1 MNDESKVQPLPAVA
15 RHYIDEL
22 VGNMR
27 CRRGLRE
34 EVRRE
39 LEAHF
44 EDALRH
50 YATEEARADA
60 AAVLVAEFGDGALL
74 AELLQRGKRRCD
86 PGMMPRILGII
97 GVASFI
103 LLAMSL
109 GGPVLLFI
117 NFPALLL
124 ATLVP
129 LALGTATYGVRP
141 LAAALRAMLGLVYP
155 VDPDVIT
162 PHTTTILRSLIVYTY
177 GATAVYMQ
185 LSLIQVFG
193 PDSDPSHWGAAL
205 AVLLLTPMYCIILAE
220 GVYRP
225 ASVRAA
231 FLYELNRIQQPGTS
245 SSGMAE
251 GEKL

>member
-1 MNDESKVQPLPAVA
+1 MNAESKVQPLPAVA

-27 CRRGLRE
+27 CSRGLRE
-34 EVRRE
+34 EVRQE

-44 EDALRH
+44 EDALQH

-60 AAVLVAEFGDGALL
+60 AGALVAEFGDGALL

-86 PGMMPRILGII
+86 PGMMPRILGLL
-97 GVASFI
+97 GAASII
-103 LLAMSL
+103 LLAMGL
-109 GGPVLLFI
+109 GGSILVFI
-117 NFPALLL
+117 NVPALMLV
-124 ATLVP
+124 TLVP
-129 LALGTATYGVRP
+129 IALGTATYGARP
-141 LAAALRAMLGLVYP
+141 LASALRAVLGLVYP
-155 VDPDVIT
+155 MDPDVIT

-177 GATAVYMQ
+177 GATAIYIQ
-185 LSLIQVFG
+185 LSLIQVFD
-193 PDSDPSHWGAAL
+193 PDADPSRWGMAL
-205 AVLLLTPMYCIILAE
+205 AVLLLSLLYCVLLTE
-220 GVYRP
+220 GIYRP

-231 FLYELNRIQQPGTS
+231 FLYELNRIQQPGTA

>member
-1 MNDESKVQPLPAVA
+1 MNGESSVQPLPAVA

-34 EVRRE
+34 EVRQE

-50 YATEEARADA
+50 YATEEARAA
-60 AAVLVAEFGDGALL
+60 SAEAQIAEFGDGALL

-86 PGMMPRILGII
+86 PGMMPRILGMM
-97 GVASFI
+97 GVAGI
-103 LLAMSL
+103 LLLAMNL
-109 GGPVLLFI
+109 GGPILLFI
-117 NFPALLL
+117 NFPALMLV
-124 ATLVP
+124 TLVP
-129 LALGTATYGVRP
+129 LALGTATYGPRP
-141 LAAALRAMLGLVYP
+141 LAAAFRALLGLVYP

-177 GATAVYMQ
+177 GATAVYTQ
-185 LSLIQVFG
+185 LSLIQVLD
-193 PDSDPSHWGAAL
+193 PDADLSRWGMAL
-205 AVLLLTPMYCIILAE
+205 AILLLSLLYCVLLTE
-220 GVYRP
+220 GIYRP

-231 FLYELNRIQQPGTS
+231 FLHELNLIQQPGAA
-245 SSGMAE
+245 SSGMAK
-251 GEKL
+251 GERG